1 MTDFNKGW
9 SVASVFN
16 VYGLHRYSTVEMLSN
31 THRRPAQLRDIDD
44 QSTKA
49 ASVADCIRSLG
60 YTVKCCWTEESGRY
74 VIWSIQNDTGFC
86 YGSRGSEIY
95 NHCPFEHQQS
105 FRYLASHRTI
115 YEKVDNKQLKPRTR
129 HLTQG
134 TVYMPARRL
143 RDLWRGRLENI
154 SGEIPWPEMKD
165 LIDNGCISN
174 MFRGGSSSSS
184 YVEGVSTLG
193 NTLPP
198 DIVEAL
204 KSFHSDDANF
214 NREPDYEFYIPV
226 SMRELHMELPPA
238 CPVSEDSGGGAA
250 QGSPAAAAAQ
260 GIPAAPVAAATP
272 STNNPSNNPSKNT
285 SSSSDSDSS
294 DSDSSDSEDD

>member
-1 MTDFNKGW
+1 MPDFNKAW

-16 VYGLHRYSTVEMLSN
+16 VYGMNRYSTAEMLSDA
-31 THRRPAQLRDIDD
+31 HRRSRQLRWLDN
-44 QSTKA
+44 QSTQV

-174 MFRGGSSSSS
+174 MYRSTVTSS

-214 NREPDYEFYIPV
+214 NKEPDYEFYIPV

-250 QGSPAAAAAQ
+250 QGSPAAAAA
-260 GIPAAPVAAATP
+260 PAPVAAAQVAAATP

-285 SSSSDSDSS
+285 SSSSDS
-294 DSDSSDSEDD
+294 SDSSDSEDD

>member
-1 MTDFNKGW
+1 MTDKRW

-16 VYGLHRYSTVEMLSN
+16 PYGMYRYAAAAEVATRST
-31 THRRPAQLRDIDD
+31 RARDGRWQRDD

-49 ASVADCIRSLG
+49 ASVADCIRTLG
-60 YTVKCCWTEESGRY
+60 YTVVCGWTEESGRY
-74 VIWSIQNDTGFC
+74 VIISIQNDTGFC
-86 YGSRGSEIY
+86 YGSCGNEIC
-95 NHCPFEHQQS
+95 NHCPFEHRRS
-105 FRYLASHRTI
+105 YRYLAGYRTI
-115 YEKVDNKQLKPRTR
+115 YEKIDNMQLKPRTR

-134 TVYMPARRL
+134 TVFMPARRL
-143 RDLWRGRLENI
+143 RDLWYGRLENI
-154 SGEIPWPEMKD
+154 SEEIPLPEMKE

-204 KSFHSDDANF
+204 QSFRSDDADF
-214 NREPDYEFYIPV
+214 HREPDYEFYIPD
-226 SMRELHMELPPA
+226 SMQLPPA

-250 QGSPAAAAAQ
+250 QGSSSQGNPTQGNPTAAAA
-260 GIPAAPVAAATP
+260 IAPVAIP
-272 STNNPSNNPSKNT
+272 STSHTSKDV
-285 SSSSDSDSS
+285 SSSSDI
-294 DSDSSDSEDD
+294 EDED

>member
-1 MTDFNKGW
+1 MTDKCW

-16 VYGLHRYSTVEMLSN
+16 PYGMYRYAAAAEVATRST
-31 THRRPAQLRDIDD
+31 RARDGRWQRDD

-174 MFRGGSSSSS
+174 MYRSTVTSS

-260 GIPAAPVAAATP
+260 GIPAAQVAAATP

-294 DSDSSDSEDD
+294 DSEDD

>member
-115 YEKVDNKQLKPRTR
+115 YEKVDNMQLKPRTR

-174 MFRGGSSSSS
+174 MYRSTVTSS

-250 QGSPAAAAAQ
+250 QGSPAAAVAQ
-260 GIPAAPVAAATP
+260 GSPAAVVAQGSPAAAVVAVP
-272 STNNPSNNPSKNT
+272 STNNPSKNT

-294 DSDSSDSEDD
+294 DSEDD

>member
-86 YGSRGSEIY
+86 YGSRGREIY

-115 YEKVDNKQLKPRTR
+115 YEKVDNMQLKPRTR

-154 SGEIPWPEMKD
+154 SGEIPWPEMKE

-260 GIPAAPVAAATP
+260 GIPAAQVAAATP

-294 DSDSSDSEDD
+294 DSEDD